1 VPLDELRQMTSTD
14 RDGVDALA
22 VTRAA
27 QQYGLSA
34 RGVVADLD
42 DLEQLPPATILHWEF
57 THFVVFERLR
67 RNGVQVVDPSLGRR
81 RLSMEAFRR
90 SYTGVAITFEPG
102 EDFQPS
108 TLRTKGTWRYLR
120 PLLGQSRGLSRVL
133 VGSVLLRLLA
143 LALPLLTG
151 LLVNEIVPRN
161 DRHLL
166 LVTGA
171 AMGAVVAYFFLATLL
186 RSHLLLQLRTRLDV
200 SLTTA
205 FVEHLVDLPYVFFLG
220 RSAGDLMMR
229 LQSNT
234 VVREFLTTGTISALI
249 DGSLASLYLVLLFML
264 SPPLAALVLVLGL
277 LQVMVLLL
285 ARRRNQHL
293 MSESLQVEAKSQ
305 SYTFELLAG
314 IETLKAAGAERRAA
328 EHWERLFIDQVNVAL
343 GRGRLDASV
352 DSVMGTLQLGSP
364 LAILVYGGFQVL
376 NGSIALGT
384 MLAAAALAAGFL
396 EPLATLIQT
405 GLKMQLLRSYMERI
419 NDVLDAPREQE
430 GQTVAT
436 APRLTGRIRAD
447 GVSFAYGGPLAPPV
461 VKDVSLEVQPGQLL
475 GIVGRSGSGKSTF
488 AHLLLGLYL
497 PTSGRILFDG
507 RELTELDFRSLRGQ
521 IGIVTQRPYLF
532 GATIR
537 QNIAL
542 SNPAMPHQAV
552 VEAAKLA
559 CIHDDIVAMP
569 MGYETLLVDG
579 GASLS
584 GGQQQRIALARAL
597 AHRPTILLLDE
608 ATSDLD
614 GVTERLVH
622 RNLSALGCTRIV
634 IAHRLSTIVDAD
646 RILVMEDGRIVQ
658 HGTHEELMVLPGAY
672 RQQVR
677 AQLRSTSPGAQSEIV
692 ELWHLVTDARAVPVV
707 DRPGPDAAE
716 TPVPTGRG
724 PDAAKTPVAHAAK
737 APAANGQGPAPAKR
751 AGPSDAGPGT
761 AEVPTVA
768 AAKALAT
775 ARPAG
780 EAKKPPAPEVKE
792 PPPKAQVQ
800 PGPEVKARPAAE
812 AKVPPAPRVKAPP
825 AARPKTPVAAEPK
838 VPPVTAAKAPPATEA
853 KVPPAREARPTGP
866 ARVAP
871 AAAAETRPVSEPRP
885 SVAPPEARSKATTA
899 KPAPAIKTPPAAS
912 KVWPGPTK
920 PQSAKAGPEVPA
932 AKAALPPAARVEVTP
947 EAAVAPPTA
956 GPAKDAETRPSTALA
971 RVSQATRRESD
982 SLGESGRPSE
992 SVAGQPKVADRA
1004 GALPGKALTLA
1015 SAGPASTVA
1024 TRRPIP
1030 GMAMPSTPPPA
1041 GPSPLRRLA
1050 KRLGRKKAAAGGMPA
1065 TAAPI
1070 PRAEPQVLPSAK
1082 EGRPTPE
1089 VAKVQSSPPQSER
1102 PAPPAATPAA
1112 AGPGRAMAPPGFRQ
1126 TRPPEARPPGRPAPA
1141 GQPAAEAGQPRPGT
1155 GASGAPAAP
1164 KTTSAATA
1172 PPMRP
1177 AASKPPAP
1185 AKVQPPP
1192 MPKPQEAAE
1201 ATARSPRLPSE
1212 RPTPATDT
1220 GATAQPAAPPG
1231 GPGDAAAK
1239 SDTVS
1244 ETRPDQPAR
1253 LGKRPADRQ
1262 AQPPA
1267 APAKEPSS
1275 KDRPTP
1281 APPPPSR
1288 QRQPPGR
1295 KPAPASARPPE
1306 TLAAAEAP
1314 NPSRVTPV
1322 PAGPAAPVPMDAP
1335 RPAASIKPS
1344 PSTPSA
1350 PAAKDVAVPA
1360 AGGTRAAKDQAATGG
1375 TERPSDQDKR
1385 SRRAWNLRRYIASRR
1400 PETPQPQ
1407 APVARG
1413 ALFSAEYEHLS
1424 RSIESLTE
1432 ALGGQSIKF
1441 YERDLPQI
1449 AASEIAKRVRA
1460 DVTVLLLDNG
1470 QGIMEVSGDIGLTPD
1485 ERQLSVEYRRDVMR
1499 ELFWAGVGLIEDT
1512 DRVRGALAGI
1522 PGGGAETLI
1531 LVPLVHR
1538 RLGFGVLMAGR
1549 DRSTTGKPAEV
1560 FTDRDVQALMGF
1572 ADAIAESLHAAV
1584 QLRSLKGQLKAL
1596 ENG

>member
-1 VPLDELRQMTSTD
+1 MAMTDCGAACLAMVLAYHGKQVPLDELRQMTSTD

-42 DLEQLPPATILHWEF
+42 DLERLPPATILHWEF

-67 RNGVQVVDPSLGRR
+67 RDGVQVVDPSLGRR
-81 RLSMEAFRR
+81 RLSMEVFRR

-120 PLLGQSRGLSRVL
+120 PLLGQSRRLTRVL

-200 SLTTA
+200 GLTTA
-205 FVEHLVDLPYVFFLG
+205 FVEHLVDLPYAFFLG

-264 SPPLAALVLVLGL
+264 SPPLAALVLGLGL

-352 DSVMGTLQLGSP
+352 DAVMGTLQLGSP

-376 NGSIALGT
+376 NGGISLGT
-384 MLAAAALAAGFL
+384 MLAVAALAAGFL

-542 SNPAMPHQAV
+542 SNPGMPHQAV

-584 GGQQQRIALARAL
+584 GGQQQRIAIARAL

-646 RILVMEDGRIVQ
+646 LILVMEDGRIVQ
-658 HGTHEELMVLPGAY
+658 QGTHEELMVLPGAY
-672 RQQVR
+672 RQQVT
-677 AQLRSTSPGAQSEIV
+677 AQLRSTSPGAPSETV
-692 ELWHLVTDARAVPVV
+692 ELWHLDTDAPAALVV
-707 DRPGPDAAE
+707 DRPGPTRPQAAPAPHVTPAASQIPFTRAPKAAPTPPQVDKVQPE
-716 TPVPTGRG
+716 TAPE
-724 PDAAKTPVAHAAK
+724 AAK
-737 APAANGQGPAPAKR
+737 ARP
-751 AGPSDAGPGT
+751 
-761 AEVPTVA
+761 EVPAEEA
-768 AAKALAT
+768 A
-775 ARPAG
+775 
-780 EAKKPPAPEVKE
+780 
-792 PPPKAQVQ
+792 
-800 PGPEVKARPAAE
+800 
-812 AKVPPAPRVKAPP
+812 VPPAAKVEAEPAKAEAPAPKVEIAPEAVEALPAPKVKGSPEAAAVPPAAKVEVTPETAVAPP
-825 AARPKTPVAAEPK
+825 AARVGAS
-838 VPPVTAAKAPPATEA
+838 AKAE
-853 KVPPAREARPTGP
+853 
-866 ARVAP
+866 
-871 AAAAETRPVSEPRP
+871 
-885 SVAPPEARSKATTA
+885 A
-899 KPAPAIKTPPAAS
+899 KPAKAETPPAA
-912 KVWPGPTK
+912 G
-920 PQSAKAGPEVPA
+920 
-932 AKAALPPAARVEVTP
+932 LAR
-947 EAAVAPPTA
+947 
-956 GPAKDAETRPSTALA
+956 DAETPPSAGSTGAPQ
-971 RVSQATRRESD
+971 VTRRESD
-982 SLGESGRPSE
+982 SVGESGRPSE
-992 SVAGQPKVADRA
+992 PAAGQPKVVDRA
-1004 GALPGKALTLA
+1004 AVLPCRAPTSS
-1015 SAGPASTVA
+1015 SAGSVPTAA
-1024 TRRPIP
+1024 TRGPIP
-1030 GMAMPSTPPPA
+1030 GMVAPSTPPPA
-1041 GPSPLRRLA
+1041 GPPPLRRLA
-1050 KRLGRKKAAAGGMPA
+1050 NKLGRKKAAAEGRPA
-1065 TAAPI
+1065 AAAPVPPTE
-1070 PRAEPQVLPSAK
+1070 PRVRPAAK
-1082 EGRPTPE
+1082 DARPTPE
-1089 VAKVQSSPPQSER
+1089 VAKATSAPPQSER
-1102 PAPPAATPAA
+1102 PAPPAATPAVP
-1112 AGPGRAMAPPGFRQ
+1112 GPARPIAPARFRQ
-1126 TRPPEARPPGRPAPA
+1126 TRPPEAQPLGRPAPA
-1141 GQPAAEAGQPRPGT
+1141 GQPTSTPQPPAAEAAQPLPDTAALG
-1155 GASGAPAAP
+1155 GPAAP
-1164 KTTSAATA
+1164 QPTPAATA
-1172 PPMRP
+1172 PPTKP

-1185 AKVQPPP
+1185 AKPA
-1192 MPKPQEAAE
+1192 MAAE
-1201 ATARSPRLPSE
+1201 AK
-1212 RPTPATDT
+1212 PA
-1220 GATAQPAAPPG
+1220 AEAKAPPPAEPKAQPAAE
-1231 GPGDAAAK
+1231 A
-1239 SDTVS
+1239 
-1244 ETRPDQPAR
+1244 PAR
-1253 LGKRPADRQ
+1253 VPRSP
-1262 AQPPA
+1262 
-1267 APAKEPSS
+1267 
-1275 KDRPTP
+1275 
-1281 APPPPSR
+1281 
-1288 QRQPPGR
+1288 
-1295 KPAPASARPPE
+1295 SARPPK
-1306 TLAAAEAP
+1306 APVAAEAP
-1314 NPSRVTPV
+1314 KPPRVTPA
-1322 PAGPAAPVPMDAP
+1322 PAGPATPAPADAP
-1335 RPAASIKPS
+1335 RPAASTKPAA
-1344 PSTPSA
+1344 STPSA
-1350 PAAKDVAVPA
+1350 PAAKDAPVPA
-1360 AGGTRAAKDQAATGG
+1360 ATATPPANEQPAD

-1385 SRRAWNLRRYIASRR
+1385 RRRARNLRRFISSRR
-1400 PETPQPQ
+1400 PEKPPPQ
-1407 APVARG
+1407 APARG
-1413 ALFSAEYEHLS
+1413 ASVGANLDRLS
-1424 RSIESLTE
+1424 QSLGSMTE
-1432 ALGGQSIKF
+1432 ALGGQLPEF
-1441 YERDLPQI
+1441 YERDLPQV
-1449 AASEIAKRVRA
+1449 AASEIAKHVRA
-1460 DVTVLLLDNG
+1460 DVIVLLLDNG
-1470 QGIMEVSGDIGLTPD
+1470 QGLMEVSGGVGLTPN
-1485 ERQLSVEYRRDVMR
+1485 ERQLRVEYSRDVMR
-1499 ELFWAGVGLIEDT
+1499 ELFRAGVGLIEDT
-1512 DRVRGALAGI
+1512 DRVRGAAAGI
-1522 PGGGAETLI
+1522 PGSRAETLI
-1531 LVPLVHR
+1531 LVPLVHE

-1549 DRSTTGKPAEV
+1549 EQSTTGEPAEV
-1560 FTDRDVQALMGF
+1560 FTARDVQSLIGF
-1572 ADAIAESLHAAV
+1572 ADALAEPLRTAV
-1584 QLRSLKGQLKAL
+1584 LLRHLKGQLSAL
-1596 ENG
+1596 EDGKPVLSPGCSDTGAHPPPAQTATHPTR

>member
-1 VPLDELRQMTSTD
+1 VRRRVPWVRQMAMTDCGAACLAMVLAYHGKQVPLDELRQMTSTD

-34 RGVVADLD
+34 RGVVADID
-42 DLEQLPPATILHWEF
+42 DLEQLPPATILHWDF

-81 RLSMEAFRR
+81 RLSMEVFRR

-120 PLLGQSRGLSRVL
+120 PLLGQSRRLTRVL

-161 DRHLL
+161 DRQLL

-171 AMGAVVAYFFLATLL
+171 AMGAVVGYFFLATLL

-277 LQVMVLLL
+277 LQVLVLLL

-376 NGSIALGT
+376 NGTIALGT

-396 EPLATLIQT
+396 EPLAALIQT
-405 GLKMQLLRSYMERI
+405 GLKLQLLRSYMERI

-447 GVSFAYGGPLAPPV
+447 GVSFAYGGPLASPV

-507 RELTELDFRSLRGQ
+507 RELTELDFRSLRSQ

-552 VEAAKLA
+552 VDAAKLA

-646 RILVMEDGRIVQ
+646 RIVVMEDGRIVQ

-677 AQLRSTSPGAQSEIV
+677 AQLRSTSPGAPSETV
-692 ELWHLVTDARAVPVV
+692 ELWQL
-707 DRPGPDAAE
+707 DAA
-716 TPVPTGRG
+716 TAPGA
-724 PDAAKTPVAHAAK
+724 DAAK

-751 AGPSDAGPGT
+751 AGPSEAGPGT

-780 EAKKPPAPEVKE
+780 ETKKPPAPEVKE
-792 PPPKAQVQ
+792 PPPKAQVP

-812 AKVPPAPRVKAPP
+812 ANVPPAPRVKAPP

-838 VPPVTAAKAPPATEA
+838 VPPVAAVKAPAATEA
-853 KVPPAREARPTGP
+853 KVPPAREARPAGP
-866 ARVAP
+866 GRVAP
-871 AAAAETRPVSEPRP
+871 AAAAETRPVPEPRP
-885 SVAPPEARSKATTA
+885 PVAPREIRSEATTA
-899 KPAPAIKTPPAAS
+899 KAAPATETPPAAS
-912 KVWPGPTK
+912 KVWPEPTK

-932 AKAALPPAARVEVTP
+932 AKTAVPPAT
-947 EAAVAPPTA
+947 
-956 GPAKDAETRPSTALA
+956 GPAEDAEIRPSAALA
-971 RVSQATRRESD
+971 RVSQATRWESD
-982 SLGESGRPSE
+982 SVGESGRPSE
-992 SVAGQPKVADRA
+992 SVAGQPKAANRA
-1004 GALPGKALTLA
+1004 GALPHRALTSS
-1015 SAGPASTVA
+1015 SAGSVSTAA

-1041 GPSPLRRLA
+1041 GPSPLRRLV
-1050 KRLGRKKAAAGGMPA
+1050 KRLGRKKAAAEGMPA
-1065 TAAPI
+1065 PAAPV
-1070 PRAEPQVLPSAK
+1070 PPVEPQVHPSAK

-1089 VAKVQSSPPQSER
+1089 FAGAQSAPPQLER
-1102 PAPPAATPAA
+1102 PPPPLAAPAA
-1112 AGPGRAMAPPGFRQ
+1112 AGPARAMAPARFRQ

-1141 GQPAAEAGQPRPGT
+1141 GQPTFSSPSQ
-1155 GASGAPAAP
+1155 
-1164 KTTSAATA
+1164 
-1172 PPMRP
+1172 
-1177 AASKPPAP
+1177 PPAP
-1185 AKVQPPP
+1185 
-1192 MPKPQEAAE
+1192 PKPQEAAAAKPQE
-1201 ATARSPRLPSE
+1201 A
-1212 RPTPATDT
+1212 
-1220 GATAQPAAPPG
+1220 
-1231 GPGDAAAK
+1231 AAAK
-1239 SDTVS
+1239 PVV
-1244 ETRPDQPAR
+1244 EPKAPPDQPAR
-1253 LGKRPADRQ
+1253 LGRRPAGRQ
-1262 AQPPA
+1262 SQPPA
-1267 APAKEPSS
+1267 APAEEPSS

-1281 APPPPSR
+1281 APPSPSR
-1288 QRQPPGR
+1288 QRRSPGPPGR
-1295 KPAPASARPPE
+1295 KRSPAPVRPPE
-1306 TLAAAEAP
+1306 TPVAAEAP
-1314 NPSRVTPV
+1314 DPSRVAPA
-1322 PAGPAAPVPMDAP
+1322 PAGPTAPAPTDAS
-1335 RPAASIKPS
+1335 RPAATTEPA
-1344 PSTPSA
+1344 PSTPRA
-1350 PAAKDVAVPA
+1350 PAAKDVPVPA
-1360 AGGTRAAKDQAATGG
+1360 AGGTRAAKDQTAAGA
-1375 TERPSDQDKR
+1375 TERPGDRDKR
-1385 SRRAWNLRRYIASRR
+1385 SRRAWGLRRSTASRS
-1400 PETPQPQ
+1400 PETPQAQ

-1413 ALFSAEYEHLS
+1413 ASIGADPDRLS
-1424 RSIESLTE
+1424 RSIQSLSQ
-1432 ALGGQSIKF
+1432 ALGGQSTEF
-1441 YERDLPQI
+1441 YERDIPQI

-1460 DVTVLLLDNG
+1460 DVIVVLLDNG
-1470 QGIMEVSGDIGLTPD
+1470 QGIMEVSGGVGLTPD
-1485 ERQLSVEYRRDVMR
+1485 ERQLNVEYRHDVMR
-1499 ELFWAGVGLIEDT
+1499 ELFRAGVGLIEDT
-1512 DRVRGALAGI
+1512 DRVRAAVAGI
-1522 PGGGAETLI
+1522 PGSRAETLI
-1531 LVPLVHR
+1531 LVPLVHK

-1549 DRSTTGKPAEV
+1549 DRSTRGKPAEV
-1560 FTDRDVQALMGF
+1560 FTDRDVQALMGS
-1572 ADAIAESLHAAV
+1572 ADALAESFHAAV
-1584 QLRSLKGQLKAL
+1584 LLRRLKGQLSAL